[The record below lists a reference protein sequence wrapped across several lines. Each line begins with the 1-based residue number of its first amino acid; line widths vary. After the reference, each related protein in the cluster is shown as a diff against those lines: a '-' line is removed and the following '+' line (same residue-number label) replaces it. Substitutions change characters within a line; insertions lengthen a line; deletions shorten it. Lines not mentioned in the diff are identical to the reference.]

1 MSKQNEMMAKA
12 LKEYIQMR
20 ADDIEELVDSL
31 WVNQPD
37 NLKAIKEYEYIE
49 DTLNNVFARNM
60 PELQTQEEYRG
71 MDAETIYN
79 KLKGEAKL
87 KKSLKRLTNHVYR
100 EYGARCDEYEPTCI
114 VCKTWACI
122 DHLKETI
129 KLKGETK

>member
-1 MSKQNEMMAKA
+1 MSEVTKDQM
-12 LKEYIQMR
+12 LMR
-20 ADDIEELVDSL
+20 ADDIEDILNDVFSRHMPDLQPGEELGMGFD
-31 WVNQPD
+31 
-37 NLKAIKEYEYIE
+37 
-49 DTLNNVFARNM
+49 
-60 PELQTQEEYRG
+60 G
-71 MDAETIYN
+71 MDAETVYN

-87 KKSLKRLTNHVYR
+87 KKSLKRLTKHVYR

>member
-1 MSKQNEMMAKA
+1 MSEVTKDQM
-12 LKEYIQMR
+12 LMR

-60 PELQTQEEYRG
+60 PELMFMDITQEEEEEYRG

-79 KLKGEAKL
+79 KLKGE
-87 KKSLKRLTNHVYR
+87 
-100 EYGARCDEYEPTCI
+100 
-114 VCKTWACI
+114 
-122 DHLKETI
+122 
-129 KLKGETK
+129 TK

>member
-12 LKEYIQMR
+12 LKEYMQMR

-37 NLKAIKEYEYIE
+37 NLKIMLIEDVKTKNARQDKYIE

-79 KLKGEAKL
+79 KLKGE
-87 KKSLKRLTNHVYR
+87 
-100 EYGARCDEYEPTCI
+100 
-114 VCKTWACI
+114 
-122 DHLKETI
+122 
-129 KLKGETK
+129 TK

>member
-1 MSKQNEMMAKA
+1 MSKQNERMAKA
-12 LKEYIQMR
+12 LKGTFFGHKEYMQMR

-79 KLKGEAKL
+79 KLKGE
-87 KKSLKRLTNHVYR
+87 
-100 EYGARCDEYEPTCI
+100 
-114 VCKTWACI
+114 
-122 DHLKETI
+122 
-129 KLKGETK
+129 TK

>member
-12 LKEYIQMR
+12 LKEYMQMR
-20 ADDIEELVDSL
+20 ADDIEEV
-31 WVNQPD
+31 
-37 NLKAIKEYEYIE
+37 YEIMSIEDVKTRNARQDKYIE

-60 PELQTQEEYRG
+60 PELHEQEEYRG

-79 KLKGEAKL
+79 KLKGETKL

-129 KLKGETK
+129 KPKGETK